1 MLALSIYLRL
11 TLFLT
16 HCAISKPDPTIG
28 NLPSIQAEIEDLS
41 ADILEIT
48 AKLANSAEG
57 NTDLVLAG
65 VTQGMDNMQRD
76 MKRLKDAFSIGVKR
90 SEWMVTILSHD
101 LDEKHKLID
110 FELKDLKKRIEK
122 GELAD
127 RIGRWVEIYSRRTL
141 TTEPELT
148 QTLRDIREWSEKVD
162 AHISKDDK
170 FTWLY
175 LLLFGLVSFSLL
187 VYRQAH
193 SISKSRKRASKG

>member
-1 MLALSIYLRL
+1 
-11 TLFLT
+11 
-16 HCAISKPDPTIG
+16 
-28 NLPSIQAEIEDLS
+28 
-41 ADILEIT
+41 
-48 AKLANSAEG
+48 
-57 NTDLVLAG
+57 
-65 VTQGMDNMQRD
+65 

-101 LDEKHKLID
+101 LEEKHKLIE
-110 FELKDLKKRIEK
+110 FELKDLKKRVEK

-193 SISKSRKRASKG
+193 SISNSRKRASKG